1 MKAIEAN
8 WYNLLH
14 GATVGMFG
22 YIVSNSLNV
31 ALVTFCG
38 ATLLSCVIFTKEL
51 TKEDRS
57 NLKIGIAIS
66 FIIMAGVTIG
76 QLIIPD
82 SAVKG
87 EPIHSALFTIGF
99 LLFFT
104 AICISER
111 INTDLMHAIY
121 NWIGHIRAYHIKGSH
136 WYDLLFGVIV
146 GVAAYVI
153 SNSALF
159 TLIAFGIGTLIS
171 YATEFITDHDCF
183 GDYGCKMYCHFCSEE
198 VECHDKKQID
208 KDIK

>member
-1 MKAIEAN
+1 MKRIKGN
-8 WYNLLH
+8 WYNLIH
-14 GATVGMFG
+14 GATVGMVG
-22 YIVSNSLNV
+22 YIISNSPKV
-31 ALVTFCG
+31 ALIAFGG
-38 ATLLSCVIFTKEL
+38 ATLLSCAIFTMET
-51 TKEDRS
+51 TKEDIIT
-57 NLKIGIAIS
+57 LKIGLVLSTITMAIAT
-66 FIIMAGVTIG
+66 VG

-82 SAVKG
+82 FIVKG

>member
-146 GVAAYVI
+146 GGSSIRNIKFSTVHTYRFWNRHFNI
-153 SNSALF
+153 LCNGIYHRSRLF
-159 TLIAFGIGTLIS
+159 W
-171 YATEFITDHDCF
+171 
-183 GDYGCKMYCHFCSEE
+183 
-198 VECHDKKQID
+198 
-208 KDIK
+208 